1 MTETRTFTLVFEGDV
16 CAIKKNFFRERSE
29 FGKCIAAGVGN
40 ALMYVKNAPRP
51 SNIGLRKIV
60 STSPLWRRKSVR
72 AE

>member
-40 ALMYVKNAPRP
+40 AFDDVREECAQTVEHWAEKNCLDLSALAKEIRE
-51 SNIGLRKIV
+51 G
-60 STSPLWRRKSVR
+60 
-72 AE
+72 